1 MQYLMMDLH
10 QRFIGTLMQNKP
22 LVIGDVFKAANAKS
36 YTVVSID
43 SSRGHDKSVKSL
55 TVIAHN
61 PTVSPSTNVAAV
73 AAQ

>member
-10 QRFIGTLMQNKP
+10 QRFIGTVNQTKQLS
-22 LVIGDVFKAANAKS
+22 LGDVFKADNAKT

-43 SSRGHDKSVKSL
+43 ASRRNNSSVKSL

-61 PTVSPSTNVAAV
+61 PLATAA
-73 AAQ
+73 ATAN